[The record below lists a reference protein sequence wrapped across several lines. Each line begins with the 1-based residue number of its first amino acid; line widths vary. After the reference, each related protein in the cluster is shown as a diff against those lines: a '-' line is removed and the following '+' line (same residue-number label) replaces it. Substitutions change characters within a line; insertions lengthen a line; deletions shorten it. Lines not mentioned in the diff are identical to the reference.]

1 MMFCLTLIALRCFP
15 VKESENVLAFYVV
28 IN

>member
-1 MMFCLTLIALRCFP
+1 MMFCLTLIALLCFP